1 MMIRTAPYARQA
13 LAVLALAALGG
24 CAYMPSIS
32 SLSSLPS
39 VAGDKVLGLVTPYR
53 LEVVQGNVLTKEQVA
68 RIKPGMSRLQVRDTL
83 GSPMLTDAFHGDRW
97 DYLFTMKRQG
107 EPEQRR
113 HVIAWFDGEKLKSL
127 DVPDDLPKETD
138 FVASVSPFK
147 PKGNPPKLELTEAE
161 RNALPA
167 PAKMAAPT
175 VEPMG
180 VLRSYPPLEPRS

>member
-24 CAYMPSIS
+24 CAYMPSMS